1 MIIVLGFKI
10 TILHISTHIPNIFLE
25 RRMREFTQF
34 YLNRLSQNKRYV
46 LNIID
51 CKTIDDGL
59 SQLTDTD
66 YVFIISSGNRIYH
79 SNLFLDKVLQPFM
92 DDPSLGLMGHILDR
106 KDQWFELHPQFVVF
120 DYKKWVDIGRPT
132 YGNKEDSSESIVS
145 IIRSESN
152 IHDDYTPHWVKL
164 EKPIQYNEYD
174 ILDRGWDFIN
184 SFLLNDYNISPFN
197 DDIRGLKAYC
207 YPEYNS
213 DKFFELIDNKR
224 YSDEIDYTKRI
235 LLHSLLNSPD
245 KTLLFNTEEM
255 CIMKEK
261 TDITYDVVALPCAGF
276 KFLDLLHSDL
286 IHEKSKIVFFDFSE
300 SSVEW
305 INYVINSEELTITD
319 LVLNK
324 PEEVKL
330 IGKTIEKLSV
340 DGIPSNDLIRLSE
353 EVYSFYGGIN
363 NFMRLLKKFRTLNIE
378 IINTDIINDP
388 LNCLHRL
395 NGDNNL
401 INISNIFSTD
411 YFNLFYSEK
420 ERTDKFERFIK
431 TLNRSTTVVGRGV
444 DTYYSEKSY
453 NNG

>member
-1 MIIVLGFKI
+1 MAKEAVSFFWFRRDLRLEDNLGLFQALQSKYPVI
-10 TILHISTHIPNIFLE
+10 PVFIFDETILERLPNNDPRVGFIHESLAAINGKLN
-25 RRMREFTQF
+25 EFGAS
-34 YLNRLSQNKRYV
+34 LLVK
-46 LNIID
+46 
-51 CKTIDDGL
+51 KG
-59 SQLTDTD
+59 
-66 YVFIISSGNRIYH
+66 
-79 SNLFLDKVLQPFM
+79 K
-92 DDPSLGLMGHILDR
+92 PSEV
-106 KDQWFELHPQFVVF
+106 W
-120 DYKKWVDIGRPT
+120 
-132 YGNKEDSSESIVS
+132 ES
-145 IIRSESN
+145 
-152 IHDDYTPHWVKL
+152 
-164 EKPIQYNEYD
+164 
-174 ILDRGWDFIN
+174 
-184 SFLLNDYNISPFN
+184 LLNDYNISPFN

-213 DKFFELIDNKR
+213 DKFFELIDNKQ

-245 KTLLFNTEEM
+245 KTWLFNTEEM

-286 IHEKSKIVFFDFSE
+286 IHEKSNIVFFDFSE

-363 NFMRLLKKFRTLNIE
+363 NFMRLLKKFRTFNIE